1 MNLPTTDL
9 AAFLTYAFTMS
20 LTPGPN
26 NAMLATLGARNGFRA
41 AAPAAAGVMFGMFL
55 LLVVAGTGVGAAVLA
70 VPGLKTALT
79 VLGALYMAYLAVVL
93 WRSDAFGSTKE
104 GRPMGFWGALAF
116 QAANPKALLMA
127 LTTAGAFLAPG
138 VGMGGAVL
146 LGGLFVGVGTPC
158 VSLWALAGDW
168 LKKLLGSRS
177 GSRLFSRGMAMLV
190 AFTALA
196 TLYH

>member
-127 LTTAGAFLAPG
+127 LTT
-138 VGMGGAVL
+138 GGAVL
-146 LGGLFVGVGTPC
+146 LAALFVAVGTPC